1 VVVDTGG
8 SFVHETT
15 LTQNLLVFV
24 LAEDDCLSF
33 LVQLNDGDVVSVDA
47 QVLLPGLLRV
57 DGGVVLGS
65 VSALS

>member
-1 VVVDTGG
+1 
-8 SFVHETT
+8 
-15 LTQNLLVFV
+15 

-65 VSALS
+65 VSALSWIV